1 MKRHAQT
8 VYAAR
13 LIGTPVF
20 DPIGDQVG
28 TVYDVV
34 ALFRLKGDPLA
45 VGLVVEVVGKRRVF
59 LPLTR
64 VTSIAN
70 GQVIT
75 TGIVNIRRF
84 SQRPAET
91 LVLAQLI
98 ERHVHLRETNEEAVV
113 IDVAITQTKPRE
125 WQLTSLYVRTGKRA
139 VGGQR
144 SFTVPVREVTG
155 LMNPAAVQGN
165 VSILAQINELKPADV
180 ADVLRELPAGRMQAV
195 ASELTD
201 ERLADILEELGDE
214 DRIEILS
221 SLDMERA
228 ADVLDVMQPDDA
240 ADLVA
245 ELPTDQA
252 AELLERMEPEEA
264 QDVRRLLAYEE
275 RTAGGLMTTEPIV
288 LPPEATIAT
297 ALASAR
303 RADIPPALAAIMF
316 VCRPPL
322 ETPCGR
328 FLGVVHIQRA
338 LREPPSAMIGTIV
351 DTDVEGVAP
360 DVGIGTVTRLL
371 ATYNLTAVPVV
382 DDESLVGAVSVD
394 DVLDHLLPEDWRDA
408 DEDATDE
415 AVEAQHV

>member
-1 MKRHAQT
+1 M
-8 VYAAR
+8 
-13 LIGTPVF
+13 
-20 DPIGDQVG
+20 
-28 TVYDVV
+28 
-34 ALFRLKGDPLA
+34 
-45 VGLVVEVVGKRRVF
+45 
-59 LPLTR
+59 
-64 VTSIAN
+64 
-70 GQVIT
+70 
-75 TGIVNIRRF
+75 
-84 SQRPAET
+84 
-91 LVLAQLI
+91 
-98 ERHVHLRETNEEAVV
+98 
-113 IDVAITQTKPRE
+113 
-125 WQLTSLYVRTGKRA
+125 
-139 VGGQR
+139 
-144 SFTVPVREVTG
+144 
-155 LMNPAAVQGN
+155 
-165 VSILAQINELKPADV
+165 
-180 ADVLRELPAGRMQAV
+180 
-195 ASELTD
+195 
-201 ERLADILEELGDE
+201 
-214 DRIEILS
+214 
-221 SLDMERA
+221 
-228 ADVLDVMQPDDA
+228 
-240 ADLVA
+240 A

-252 AELLERMEPEEA
+252 AVLLDRMKPEEA
-264 QDVRRLLAYEE
+264 EDVRRLLAYEE